1 MNAVTSIALSGLN
14 AATLRLFAS
23 ANNVANMRS
32 IGSTEEGEDPAP
44 FTPLEVHETAVV
56 GGGVMV
62 SLAPSSRDA
71 LLAYDPQAPFADAQG
86 YVAAPNIDVVEEM
99 LQMATARYGFA
110 ANLQV
115 LRTNADMQDDLL
127 RILA

>member
-23 ANNVANMRS
+23 ASNIANMRS
-32 IGSTEEGEDPAP
+32 TGSTDGGDPQP
-44 FTPLEVHETAVV
+44 FTPLVVHETSVA
-56 GGGVMV
+56 GGGVMA

-71 LLAYDPQAPFADAQG
+71 LLAYDPQAPFANTQG
-86 YVAAPNIDVVEEM
+86 YVAAPNVDVVEEM